1 MSERE
6 NHHSQHQR
14 ILELNRAL
22 NDGMFVHVR
31 RMLAQMPACDVALLL
46 QSTPVAG
53 RKILWQ
59 LTDPEQQGEILEEL
73 NEDAMESI
81 LKMMDPENLAAAT
94 EGMDIDDLSY
104 VLRSLPADIYQ
115 QVLEQMD
122 SEERHRVEMALAYP
136 EDTAGSLM
144 NNDTI
149 ALRPDISV
157 DVVLRYLRLRGE
169 LPEATDALFVVDK
182 DNKYLGD
189 ISLSRLITVD
199 PKEEVAA
206 IMGKRPERIIPVS
219 MHEAQVA
226 QLFERHDWISAPVV
240 DPDGKLVG
248 RITIDDVVDIIRE
261 DAEHSMMGMAG
272 VDDDEDTFAPIWQ
285 STRGRTLWLAINLL
299 TALMAASISNLFEN
313 TLAQMA
319 TLAVLM
325 TIVPSQGGIAGT
337 QTLAVVIRGLAVGH
351 IGESNTRWLILK
363 EVAIGALN
371 GIIWAVII
379 ALVVTIW
386 KDSIQLGLISAA
398 AMFAD
403 LFMAGLAGVCIPLV
417 MKKIH
422 IDPALAGGM
431 VLTTVTDTVGLFA
444 FLGIATVLLNHHI
457 AI

>member
-1 MSERE
+1 MPELE
-6 NHHSQHQR
+6 QHHHHSQHQR

-31 RMLAQMPACDVALLL
+31 RMLQQMPACDVALLL
-46 QSTPVAG
+46 QSTPAAG
-53 RKILWQ
+53 REILWQ

-94 EGMDIDDLSY
+94 EGMDIDDLTY
-104 VLRSLPADIYQ
+104 VLRSLPDEVYQ
-115 QVLEQMD
+115 QVLQQM
-122 SEERHRVEMALAYP
+122 EPQERHRVEIALAYP

-149 ALRPDISV
+149 ALRPDVSV

-182 DNKYLGD
+182 EDKYLGD
-189 ISLSRLITVD
+189 VPLSRLLTVD
-199 PKEEVAA
+199 PSVEVES
-206 IMGKRPERIIPVS
+206 IMGTRPERIIPVAMNDS
-219 MHEAQVA
+219 RVA

-240 DPDGKLVG
+240 DDEGKLVG

-272 VDDDEDTFAPIWQ
+272 VDDDEDTFAPILK
-285 STRGRTLWLAINLL
+285 STRGRTLWLGINLL
-299 TALMAASISNLFEN
+299 TALFAASISNMFES

-337 QTLAVVIRGLAVGH
+337 QTLAVVIRGIAVGH
-351 IGESNTRWLILK
+351 IGESNFRWLIIK
-363 EVAIGALN
+363 EMAIGALN
-371 GIIWAVII
+371 GLIWAVVI
-379 ALVVTIW
+379 ALVVVVW
-386 KDSIQLGLISAA
+386 KDSLELGLISAT

-403 LFMAGLAGVCIPLV
+403 MFMAGLAGVCIPLA
-417 MKKIH
+417 MKKMK

-431 VLTTVTDTVGLFA
+431 VLTTVTDSVGLFS
-444 FLGIATVLLNHHI
+444 FLGIATLLLH
-457 AI
+457 